1 MEIIIW
7 SSAGL
12 KDDVNTTSGELL
24 HHVVSYLT
32 IIKPKCRMWKKAEF
46 TLPASIGIKVVSSSQ
61 VPLIRSV

>member
-12 KDDVNTTSGELL
+12 KDDVNTISGELL

-32 IIKPKCRMWKKAEF
+32 IIKPKMQNQWKKAEF
-46 TLPASIGIKVVSSSQ
+46 TLPASIGIKVVK
-61 VPLIRSV
+61 